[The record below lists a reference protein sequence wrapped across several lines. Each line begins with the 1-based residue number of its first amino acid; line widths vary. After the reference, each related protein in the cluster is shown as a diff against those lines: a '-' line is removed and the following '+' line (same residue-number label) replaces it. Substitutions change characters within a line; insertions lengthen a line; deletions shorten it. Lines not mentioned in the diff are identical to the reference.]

1 MGAKQWVR
9 RVYEINNLLPLFP
22 DNSSKYT
29 KKQINEDCIIE
40 NLPQK
45 TLIKFQRNPECR
57 QILNK
62 DNDNQPS
69 VQEIIDV
76 LEQIEGKEIQIM
88 PYKIREQNWTK
99 QKNMC
104 NEPGHN
110 HKQKHCRDNPYRKK
124 QTNNETSMRFK
135 ETSKKKEDDNDDDTP
150 INNNFSMGEYW

>member
-1 MGAKQWVR
+1 M
-9 RVYEINNLLPLFP
+9 YTINNLLPLFP

-45 TLIKFQRNPECR
+45 TLIKFRRNPECR

-76 LEQIEGKEIQIM
+76 LDQIGENEVQIT
-88 PYKIREQNWTK
+88 PYKIREQNGTN
-99 QKNMC
+99 QKNM
-104 NEPGHN
+104 
-110 HKQKHCRDNPYRKK
+110 
-124 QTNNETSMRFK
+124 
-135 ETSKKKEDDNDDDTP
+135 
-150 INNNFSMGEYW
+150 